1 MEQFAP
7 SRRRRGAGGK
17 ERDQR
22 GLRLHRKDCRDRRG
36 AFQTLTHSRSPPV
49 GSGCDG
55 GIPLHGVRTR
65 RSVVPHRAHRGMRH
79 GGHRSELRSSLHSSD
94 TRMHC
99 TAAHAR
105 LLKDSR
111 LCAALPLAALSSI
124 SAARAPPDCFPF
136 VHHRLHHGASHC
148 HPLFP
153 GSEHSRCSLWH
164 GEPLLKQCLRNPR
177 TCPCALRGQRLKG
190 SVGLQC
196 SSWGRTIGAEDRGVL
211 LCPLSQISEE
221 NCTVRPL
228 KLQWRISE
236 PSLLDCFG

>member
-1 MEQFAP
+1 MTRPGVGGARRSEWATPRNRRDWRRPPGSFGGTVSSSSHCHPP
-7 SRRRRGAGGK
+7 SGK
-17 ERDQR
+17 
-22 GLRLHRKDCRDRRG
+22 K
-36 AFQTLTHSRSPPV
+36 TLQPR
-49 GSGCDG
+49 C
-55 GIPLHGVRTR
+55 GVRTR
-65 RSVVPHRAHRGMRH
+65 RSVVPHRAHRGTRH

-111 LCAALPLAALSSI
+111 LCAAVPLAALSAI

-136 VHHRLHHGASHC
+136 VHHRLHHGVSHC

-177 TCPCALRGQRLKG
+177 KCPCALRGQRLKG